1 MLLCSFRDRL
11 VKAGVTGKAGIGFR
25 NGQIR
30 RARLDPRRYMSK
42 NTGMTGDLRPIL
54 PSLIRLLAAA
64 IVLIAVQ
71 NIVLG
76 FPGITQP
83 VLNSTYTMAG
93 LAAFSI
99 GLIGSILVLKFG
111 TQLANAAG
119 DAYGSIKDYAP
130 LLGWFFQVAAL
141 YILYVA
147 CKGITGNVFN
157 SAPWAYPLI
166 FLLLAI
172 IPTVKAVV
180 NVVHAL
186 EGHSVRHT
194 QI

>member
-1 MLLCSFRDRL
+1 
-11 VKAGVTGKAGIGFR
+11 
-25 NGQIR
+25 
-30 RARLDPRRYMSK
+30 MSK
-42 NTGMTGDLRPIL
+42 QTGMMDDLRPVL
-54 PSLIRLLAAA
+54 PPFIRLIASA

-71 NIVLG
+71 SIILG
-76 FPGITQP
+76 FPGINQT

-93 LAAFSI
+93 LAVFAI
-99 GLIGSILVLKFG
+99 GLVAAIIVLKFG

-119 DAYGSIKDYAP
+119 EAYNSIKDYAP

-141 YILYVA
+141 YIMYVSF
-147 CKGITGNVFN
+147 KGITGNIFN

-166 FLLLAI
+166 FLVLAI

-186 EGHSVRHT
+186 EGHTVRHNQT
-194 QI
+194 

>member
-1 MLLCSFRDRL
+1 MMD
-11 VKAGVTGKAGIGFR
+11 
-25 NGQIR
+25 
-30 RARLDPRRYMSK
+30 
-42 NTGMTGDLRPIL
+42 DLRPVL
-54 PSLIRLLAAA
+54 SPLIRLLAAA
-64 IVLIAVQ
+64 IVLIVVQ

-76 FPGITQP
+76 FPGITRP
-83 VLNSTYTMAG
+83 ILNSTYTMAG
-93 LAAFSI
+93 LAAFAI
-99 GLIGSILVLKFG
+99 GLIGSIVVLKFG
-111 TQLANAAG
+111 TQLSNAAG
-119 DAYGSIKDYAP
+119 DAYRSIKDYAP

-166 FLLLAI
+166 FLVLAI

-186 EGHSVRHT
+186 EGHSARRT